1 MQALDRTRPA
11 PYRARMRLR
20 PVSLRPGRWLVAMLM
35 ATGCAA
41 SGGAGRETRYDAEL
55 GDVQEAIQRGEGHQ
69 ALAFHQRAATE
80 LEGRGRALEAARS
93 RAAAASLGWRLGAYE
108 ISIRE
113 GLRAAELF
121 HAAHRTEETV
131 WRLANVLTVVG
142 QSYKQAG
149 DLAAA
154 ARAFQAGIEATG
166 VFTDVERILFWRGH
180 FLGNLADVAYA
191 ERDFGRAL
199 ALGREA
205 VGALEEHVVRL
216 PAEARTD
223 EAGRVVRS
231 ILAPTL
237 ALVGD
242 AERHLDRLADSEATL
257 GRARALAR
265 ELGILEVE
273 AGAVGSLG
281 WTALARGDPRG
292 ALLRFNEA
300 RALARRLDHVA
311 LLMSVETGAARSLDA
326 LGRGAEAVEAFG
338 RAMALVEDLRGR
350 LSETDLRAGF
360 LDDKQAIYHAAVRAA
375 LSQGREAEAFGFA
388 ERARARAFLDLLGG
402 HTVLSRARTRALA
415 GEEIRLRASLA
426 EAQALLRTA
435 GAAGRAAARSRLE
448 AAEIA
453 YRGFVDRVR
462 RESPEQASL
471 MTVEPV
477 MLAEVQRLLPA
488 GTVLLEFMVTETE
501 TILWVVERAASR
513 TFRLPAP
520 RAELAKRVDGLRRA
534 LSEHAPLAEVERQAR
549 ELDELLL
556 APARPYLGAERL
568 LLVPHDVL
576 HYLPFAAL
584 RSPSGRWLVEDHT
597 LAVLP
602 SASVLRYLEG
612 KGRGATGPV
621 VALGNPE
628 LGPALALRYA
638 EREARAVGQLHPGA
652 MVLLGAEATEARI
665 KELAPR
671 ARILHLAS
679 HGDLDERAP
688 LRSALLL
695 APGGAEDGRLEVG
708 EVLGL
713 ELEASLV
720 VLSACETGLGRLS
733 RGDELVGLQRAFL
746 YAGTPAVVTTLW
758 KVDDRASFLLM
769 REFHAR
775 LGADGPAEA
784 LRHAQRAT
792 LAEAPHPF
800 AWAGFVL
807 AGRP

>member
-1 MQALDRTRPA
+1 MGWH
-11 PYRARMRLR
+11 
-20 PVSLRPGRWLVAMLM
+20 SGWGGRGLWLLGLGLLA
-35 ATGCAA
+35 GCAA
-41 SGGAGRETRYDAEL
+41 SGGAGGEPRYGAEL
-55 GDVQEAIQRGEGHQ
+55 GDVQEAIQRGEGRQ
-69 ALAFHQRAATE
+69 ALAFHQRAAAE
-80 LEGRGRALEAARS
+80 LEGRGRTLEAARS

-108 ISIRE
+108 VSIRE

-121 HAAHRTEETV
+121 RAAHRTEETV
-131 WRLANVLTVVG
+131 WRLANALTVVG

-154 ARAFQAGIEATG
+154 ARALQAGLEATG
-166 VFTDVERILFWRGH
+166 AFTDVERILFWRGH
-180 FLGNLADVAYA
+180 FLRNLADVAYA
-191 ERDFGRAL
+191 EGDYGRAL

-205 VGALEEHVVRL
+205 VDALEEHVVRL

-223 EAGRVVRS
+223 ETGRVVRS
-231 ILAPTL
+231 SLAATL
-237 ALVGD
+237 ALAGN
-242 AERHLDRLADSEATL
+242 AERRTGRLADSEATL

-265 ELGILEVE
+265 ELGIVEVE

-281 WTALARGDPRG
+281 WTALARGDARA
-292 ALLRFNEA
+292 ALARFDEA
-300 RALARRLDHVA
+300 RALGQRLDHAA

-326 LGRGAEAVEAFG
+326 LGRGDEALEAFG

-375 LSQGREAEAFGFA
+375 LSRGREAEAFGFA
-388 ERARARAFLDLLGG
+388 ERARARAFLDLLGS

-415 GEEIRLRASLA
+415 GEETRLRAELT

-435 GAAGRAAARSRLE
+435 GAAERATARSRLA
-448 AAEIA
+448 AAETA
-453 YRGFVDRVR
+453 YRGFLGRVR
-462 RESPEQASL
+462 SESAEQASL
-471 MTVEPV
+471 MAVEPV
-477 MLAEVQRLLPA
+477 TLAEVQRLIPE
-488 GTVLLEFMVTETE
+488 GVTLLEFLVTETE
-501 TILWVVERAASR
+501 TILWVVDRGASL
-513 TFRLPAP
+513 TFRLALS
-520 RAELAKRVDGLRRA
+520 RAELAESVGGLRRA

-549 ELDELLL
+549 ALDERLL
-556 APARPYLGAERL
+556 APARPHLRAERL

-584 RSPSGRWLVEDHT
+584 RSPSGRWLVEDHE

-612 KGRGATGPV
+612 KGRGAGGPV
-621 VALGNPE
+621 LALGNPE

-671 ARILHLAS
+671 ARILHLAT

-708 EVLGL
+708 EVLQL
-713 ELEASLV
+713 ELGASLV

-746 YAGTPAVVTTLW
+746 YAGTPAVITTLW

-775 LGADGPAEA
+775 LGAAGPAEA

-792 LAEAPHPF
+792 LVEAPHPF